1 MLEQDFGRLEAY
13 IPGDIQSLTEQL
25 ALVRGT
31 LNVKLD
37 WVTS

>member
-13 IPGDIQSLTEQL
+13 ILGDIESLTEQL
-25 ALVRGT
+25 ALVRDT